1 MGVMC
6 FDVHTVTHCRCDSR
20 ETTSVSALC
29 CHMLVLQVT
38 LAVRAR
44 ILCLTAPRQGVLH
57 IADGSIDKAVECI
70 EAAIKLEPGR
80 EGVGCVTC
88 GIVVV
93 AVVCVRRT
101 PLTHTRTQAMLT
113 RTSVRACVCCV
124 ECVCVGITIS
134 VCCCVKRCVAVCA
147 CCYTRVDS
155 HTHTHARSQG
165 RMEEALVCYRRSL
178 ASDPHNDAGGGGG
191 GGGGCDCV
199 ACACTYCARSV
210 SHARAGH
217 NLMLS
222 MNYVASVTAD
232 ELFRAHVEWG
242 DR

>member
-80 EGVGCVTC
+80 EGECVLR
-88 GIVVV
+88 V
-93 AVVCVRRT
+93 ALLLLLLCVSVA
-101 PLTHTRTQAMLT
+101 LHSLT
-113 RTSVRACVCCV
+113 R
-124 ECVCVGITIS
+124 
-134 VCCCVKRCVAVCA
+134 
-147 CCYTRVDS
+147 
-155 HTHTHARSQG
+155 
-165 RMEEALVCYRRSL
+165 
-178 ASDPHNDAGGGGG
+178 
-191 GGGGCDCV
+191 
-199 ACACTYCARSV
+199 
-210 SHARAGH
+210 
-217 NLMLS
+217 
-222 MNYVASVTAD
+222 
-232 ELFRAHVEWG
+232 AH
-242 DR
+242 RLC